1 MWGRLLSSAAS
12 FPGGHR
18 VKIHEYQAKGV
29 LRRFGVPVPRG
40 EAVETA
46 EDARRVAAELGGGTV
61 VVKAQIH
68 AGGRG
73 KGTFQD
79 GRGTPVLRPDGSRPQ
94 GGVAVVSGPTEA
106 AEVAA
111 RMLGNVLVTKQSGPE
126 GRQVRR
132 VLVEEG
138 MQIARE
144 VYLAVLVDRAVSGPV
159 FIASAEGGT
168 EIEEVAAARPEAIL
182 RVAVDPRS
190 GYTPWMGRRLAY
202 GLGFK
207 GEQAATVG
215 KLVGALHAA
224 FMGTDASLVEV
235 NPLVALRDGRVVALD
250 AKVNFDDSALYRHPE
265 LRDLRD
271 LTEEDPLEVEAGKY
285 GLNYIKLDGN
295 VACMVNGAGLA
306 MGTMDIIQHHGGRPA
321 NFPRRGGRRQPGDGH
336 RRLQD
341 PARRPCGARRADQHL
356 RRHHALR
363 RGRGGRGGGS
373 ALGGREGAGGG
384 PPGGDQR
391 RARAGDPAGFRPLLS
406 RGRRHEGRGREG
418 GGGGGGE
425 VRG

>member
-1 MWGRLLSSAAS
+1 M
-12 FPGGHR
+12 
-18 VKIHEYQAKGV
+18 KIHEYQAKGV

-46 EDARRVAAELGGGTV
+46 EDARRVAVELGGGTV

-106 AEVAA
+106 ADVAA
-111 RMLGNVLVTKQSGPE
+111 RMLGNVLVTKQTGPE

-144 VYLAVLVDRAVSGPV
+144 VYLAVLVDRALSGPV

-207 GEQAATVG
+207 GEQAGTVV

-321 NFPRRGGRRQPGDGH
+321 NFLDVGGGANQEMVTAAFKI
-336 RRLQD
+336 LLAD
-341 PARRPCGARRADQHL
+341 PAVRAVLINIFGGIMRCDVVAEGVVAAARSVGVKVPVVVRL
-356 RRHHALR
+356 
-363 RGRGGRGGGS
+363 
-373 ALGGREGAGGG
+373 EGTNV
-384 PPGGDQR
+384 
-391 RARAGDPAGFRPLLS
+391 
-406 RGRRHEGRGREG
+406 ERGREILRDSG
-418 GGGGGGE
+418 LSFLVADGMKDAAEKVVAAAAG
-425 VRG
+425 R